1 MDKLWDIYCEDFW
14 ENWPRY
20 NGTTLYVFG
29 LVWKMS
35 ITWLLMTWWLA
46 SPGYQQPWYWLLLRF
61 VCQEGTSLQTPQH
74 YCQFSVFPGYSSWS
88 PEELKQCYL
97 IHKCLLHHWYW
108 YQNNFWGNMCAFS
121 AELADGIALLYVRT
135 SADQPMRLPVKI
147 HPLHPH
153 PQPSTPTTSTPTPTP
168 FPNTKYI
175 YIYQFHPNKYRQIIN
190 LPCRPFCINLKVTC
204 LYERY

>member
-1 MDKLWDIYCEDFW
+1 MARAVHCDARDCLTPGVVALHIPPSRATTTVSRQKSSQSCYNYWQKTYLALMDKLWDIYCEDFW
-14 ENWPRY
+14 ENYHVIMAPHC
-20 NGTTLYVFG
+20 
-29 LVWKMS
+29 MS
-35 ITWLLMTWWLA
+35 LGWYERITWLLMTWWLA

-88 PEELKQCYL
+88 PEELKQYYL

-153 PQPSTPTTSTPTPTP
+153 P
-168 FPNTKYI
+168 
-175 YIYQFHPNKYRQIIN
+175 
-190 LPCRPFCINLKVTC
+190 
-204 LYERY
+204 